1 MKLFRKVNEL
11 ISRASA
17 YVLAPAMSVFAA
29 SPAFAEGFKPANTV
43 MQKVALGLRGCAA
56 ITITVAVV
64 WVGYKTLLNGQ
75 SLRDCVYI
83 IIGSILIGGGS
94 EFAALL
100 IS

>member
-1 MKLFRKVNEL
+1 MILFRKLKAVVPPV
-11 ISRASA
+11 SA
-17 YVLAPAMSVFAA
+17 CTLTTFSATPALAD
-29 SPAFAEGFKPANTV
+29 GFQRANTV
-43 MQKVALGLRGCAA
+43 MQKVALGLHGCAA

>member
-43 MQKVALGLRGCAA
+43 MQTVALGLHGCAA

>member
-17 YVLAPAMSVFAA
+17 YVLAPAMSV
-29 SPAFAEGFKPANTV
+29 S
-43 MQKVALGLRGCAA
+43 LGLHGCAA